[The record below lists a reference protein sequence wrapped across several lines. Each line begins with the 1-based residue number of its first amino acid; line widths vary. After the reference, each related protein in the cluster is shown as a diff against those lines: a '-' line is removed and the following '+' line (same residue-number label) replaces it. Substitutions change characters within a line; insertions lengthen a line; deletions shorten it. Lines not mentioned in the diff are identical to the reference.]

1 MRRDESPAPPSPTP
15 RRPYEPPEVRRIS
28 LVPAEMAATG
38 CKTLQTAGRFGR
50 RCQFGV
56 ARCSSIGS

>member
-1 MRRDESPAPPSPTP
+1 MQRDEGPASPSRPR

-38 CKTLQTAGRFGR
+38 CKTPQTAGRFGR
-50 RCQFGV
+50 RCVFGIS
-56 ARCSSIGS
+56 RCSSVGS